1 MPAPWTLTM
10 DEQLYGRLMRHLFP
24 GDRDEHGAV
33 IAAGISR
40 SSRGTR
46 LLARELFEATDGID
60 FVPGRRGYRM
70 LTAEFVRDKIRY
82 CRDEGLIYL
91 AVHNHGGRDFV
102 EFSGPDNHSHK
113 RGYPALLDI
122 SARPVGALVFAEN
135 AIAGDIW
142 TPDRARRPISE
153 ALIVGRNLTRLHP
166 APPPPPPKADATY
179 DRQARWFGDRGQ
191 RRLGQ
196 MKVGVIGAGGVGLP
210 LVTMLSRIGVG
221 SLVVIDPDRVDPTNL
236 PRLAE
241 ARRLD
246 ALMALRRFKRLKN
259 LAARFS
265 TKKVD
270 LARRTARRA
279 NPKVEFIGIAEN
291 VIEPD
296 AARSLL
302 DCDFLFLA
310 ADSHL
315 ARMIVNSISHQ
326 YLIPAVQLGTRIDVD
341 PTDGAV
347 GDIRSNVR
355 LVLPTRGCMRCNHLI
370 SGTKLQE
377 ESLDS
382 IERERNRYVDQ
393 VEAPSVIT
401 FNNLIASQA
410 VTDFMLMMGNFV
422 DRGAP
427 VDYLRFRPR
436 LRKAEPV
443 VPIPNRTACGD
454 CGTDPSSRRARGDNV
469 DLPLP
474 ERH

>member
-10 DEQLYGRLMRHLFP
+10 DEQLYGRLTRHLFP

-70 LTAEFVRDKIRY
+70 LTAEFVREKIRY
-82 CRDEGLIYL
+82 CRDEGLVYL
-91 AVHNHGGRDFV
+91 AVHNHGGCDFV
-102 EFSGPDNHSHK
+102 DFSGPDNQSHE

-122 SARPVGALVFAEN
+122 SAQPVGALVFAEN

-153 ALIVGRNLTRLHP
+153 ALIVGRNLTRLYP
-166 APPPPPPKADATY
+166 APPTPPPKADATY

-191 RRLGQ
+191 HRLGQ

-221 SLVVIDPDRVDPTNL
+221 SLVVIDPDRVHPTNL

-241 ARRLD
+241 ASRFD
-246 ALMALRRFKRLKN
+246 ALMPLRRFKRLES

-265 TKKVD
+265 TRKVD

-315 ARMIVNSISHQ
+315 ARMIVNAISHQ

-370 SGTKLQE
+370 SSTKLQE

-393 VEAPSVIT
+393 VKAPSVIT
-401 FNNLIASQA
+401 FNSLIAAQA
-410 VTDFMLMMGNFV
+410 VTDFMLMTGNFL
-422 DRGAP
+422 DGEAP
-427 VDYLRFRPR
+427 LDYLRFRPR
-436 LRKAEPV
+436 LRKAEPI
-443 VPIPNRTACGD
+443 VPISNRTACGD
-454 CGTDPSSRRARGDNV
+454 CGTDPSSRRGRGDHA